1 MKTNTYKLKELLS
14 IKNGKDYRHLKSGD
28 IPVYGT
34 GGITAYVN
42 EYLYDGESILLPRK
56 GTLDNIS
63 YIQGKFWTIDTMY
76 WSIVNEQIAYPKYL
90 YLYLTLLDLS
100 CRDSGST
107 LPSMTFDAYYSLDIQ
122 LPSLAEQKQIAD
134 VIFRLNLK
142 IENNNKITTEL
153 ESLAKTIYEYWF
165 VQFDFP
171 DENGK
176 PYKKSG
182 GKMVYN
188 EEIKREIPEGWKVE
202 NLNDMSEQI
211 NGYPFSS
218 ENYVEDG
225 NYKLY
230 TIKNVQ
236 DSEIISEVDNYID
249 IIPQKMN
256 KECLLSPHDMI
267 MSLTGNV
274 GRVGL
279 VFEDNALLNQRVLKL
294 KEKDVPKEFLYLLL
308 KNESVRLQIEKMATG
323 TSQKNLSPIELG
335 KLKIICPPK
344 EVLNNFE
351 KKCNGHI
358 KTIVN
363 NKKENQKLAE
373 LRDFLLPLLMN
384 GQVGFK
390 K

>member
-1 MKTNTYKLKELLS
+1 
-14 IKNGKDYRHLKSGD
+14 
-28 IPVYGT
+28 
-34 GGITAYVN
+34 
-42 EYLYDGESILLPRK
+42 
-56 GTLDNIS
+56 
-63 YIQGKFWTIDTMY
+63 
-76 WSIVNEQIAYPKYL
+76 
-90 YLYLTLLDLS
+90 
-100 CRDSGST
+100 
-107 LPSMTFDAYYSLDIQ
+107 
-122 LPSLAEQKQIAD
+122 
-134 VIFRLNLK
+134 
-142 IENNNKITTEL
+142 
-153 ESLAKTIYEYWF
+153 
-165 VQFDFP
+165 
-171 DENGK
+171 
-176 PYKKSG
+176 
-182 GKMVYN
+182 MVYN